1 MWSIP
6 GNPVAPTM
14 REQVESSI
22 RRTTYGRIQDLTVEE
37 VQGRYI
43 VRGRVPSYHTKQLA
57 LSATMELLPSDRFD
71 MNICVS

>member
-6 GNPVAPTM
+6 GNTVAPTM

-43 VRGRVPSYHTKQLA
+43 VRGRVPSFHTKQLA
-57 LSATMELLPSDRFD
+57 LSAAMELLPSDRFD
-71 MNICVS
+71 MNIHVS